1 MTSTTDSSSS
11 ASFEILKSFF
21 TERLAP
27 AKALSHLREKVE
39 IGIVLGGVVECA
51 LFRVGD
57 KLHVESRRAENPDFI
72 FRLSPE
78 TVAVLAKETP
88 DDVAAI
94 GLAVINQ
101 MLTGGIQVS
110 MPGGW
115 ISVLRGGYLDI
126 VKSGGAPVAKKL
138 TQMGLASPT
147 GILDLFKSLRR

>member
-1 MTSTTDSSSS
+1 MVSTTESSSH

-21 TERLAP
+21 SERLAP
-27 AKALSHLREKVE
+27 AKALAHLREKTE
-39 IGIVLGGVVECA
+39 IGIVIGGVVDCT
-51 LFRVGD
+51 LFRIGD
-57 KLHVESRRAENPDFI
+57 KLHVEPRRAEKPDFV

-88 DDVAAI
+88 DDIAAI

-115 ISVLRGGYLDI
+115 ISVLRGGYLEI
-126 VKSGGAPVAKKL
+126 VKSGGAPVARKL
-138 TQMGLASPT
+138 TQMGLSSPT
-147 GILDLFKSLRR
+147 KILDLFKSLRR